1 MIEIPENET
10 NKTQKVNCT
19 KKPNPLVQIVKLVSK
34 YLFIFKEKPSKE
46 LENSL
51 KFLKWGISSSEIK
64 NFSIISSLVVFSLF
78 TLINMLYTYLTHQI
92 SIVLTLTELI
102 LPLTT
107 YYLILSYPIT
117 QSKLIKINAISE
129 SPKLLTQIIIA
140 LKQNPNLEY
149 AIYNT
154 LKYNKGNLSEE
165 LKQILWKNI
174 TGEKTNLKAEITHWG
189 EKWSEILPEFK
200 RSIYLIIS
208 ALSEKNEMK
217 RNDTLDKAIQL
228 TIDGSIQK
236 IKEYANN
243 LYIPTLILFS
253 FGTII
258 PLVIISLLPIISF
271 IGKDISSPIQM
282 FSLLLISLIIIYLYS
297 NKIITQRPPAFSN
310 VTLLKQM
317 KGFPKPGNIKI
328 KINKFEIEFNAIFYT
343 LSVLVLTSTP
353 GLFYLVNKI
362 YKSEG
367 LSLLLS
373 LLNGYNTL
381 FIVWGVGIAFTL
393 YTFGTTWFKKKER
406 DKIATLEKEMI
417 DGFYQIASR
426 INEGRSPES
435 AINFVANSMKRT
447 SFGNLMKDTYNLI
460 KNRNV
465 ILKHAL
471 FDPNFGTLSNI
482 SSENLKISFELFLNS
497 IKKGSNFCAQ
507 TLFMISNHYETLQ
520 KTERLMKETLKNS
533 ISMMR
538 ITVSLLAPIITGL
551 VVTLQQMIQNSITI
565 TQERLTALGYNFEN
579 FPLFNTPMLN
589 VEILQLIAGLYMLFL
604 ALILIRYITY
614 IENGKDEVMLG
625 TEIKNNIPLAL
636 FIYTLVLII
645 SRAILI

>member
-435 AINFVANSMKRT
+435 AISFVANSMKRT

>member
-10 NKTQKVNCT
+10 NKTQKVNYT
-19 KKPNPLVQIVKLVSK
+19 KKPNPLVRIVKLVSK

-51 KFLKWGISSSEIK
+51 KFLKWDISSSEIK

-373 LLNGYNTL
+373 LLNSYNTL

-435 AINFVANSMKRT
+435 AISFVANSMKRT

>member
-10 NKTQKVNCT
+10 NKTQEVNYT
-19 KKPNPLVQIVKLVSK
+19 QKPNPLVRIVKLVSK

-217 RNDTLDKAIQL
+217 RNDTLDKAIRL

-282 FSLLLISLIIIYLYS
+282 FSILLISLIIIYLYS

-310 VTLLKQM
+310 FTLLKQM

-343 LSVLVLTSTP
+343 LSVLVLISTP

-471 FDPNFGTLSNI
+471 FDPDFGTLSSI

-589 VEILQLIAGLYMLFL
+589 VEIIQLIAGLYMLFL

-625 TEIKNNIPLAL
+625 NEIKNNIPSAL